1 MNSLKDY
8 IKLYRKFKT
17 DSELAHDTGLSE
29 QEVRAIKRQLNLEAL
44 CMEPRHALPVKPSR
58 ASKNSRLGAK
68 TTPVFLPRYSKTS
81 VILRLSFLLH
91 RK

>member
-1 MNSLKDY
+1 MDSLKDY

-29 QEVRAIKRQLNLEAL
+29 KKVRAIKRQLNLEAL

-58 ASKNSRLGAK
+58 VSKNSRLGAK
-68 TTPVFLPRYSKTS
+68 TTPVLFPRSSKTS